1 MKDMRDTVLAINA
14 EIKVKCEVKTDA
26 EGNVYVDIKGDKAA
40 SMLNFKFNTE
50 SLVEAY
56 ATSNSDNMKIYL
68 DQIGLQF
75 NKLRDTAN
83 FLAQSSVEL
92 KAIQQRVEG
101 LDGSGGILTE
111 MENALK
117 LIKETDVYKY
127 NPELREILV
136 ADCENRIANVEQYI
150 DEIVNGCKLYTE
162 AGTGN
167 DFLNSESDLYF
178 MKSIQN
184 TVNTYFEANFEENG
198 VYETIY
204 RNAKKKLDGVDVA
217 LEMAK
222 IKRELLTACPTATI
236 SEEYIFAQIQ
246 GSEEVEEEDAD
257 ASTATNN
264 NRIVVVTYGDRD
276 ANTFVKT
283 AYKSI
288 ILNYN
293 SYAVRVT
300 YENPLV
306 DGDEPTLYT
315 IPSGGYIVI
324 EYN

>member
-1 MKDMRDTVLAINA
+1 MK
-14 EIKVKCEVKTDA
+14 
-26 EGNVYVDIKGDKAA
+26 
-40 SMLNFKFNTE
+40 S
-50 SLVEAY
+50 
-56 ATSNSDNMKIYL
+56 
-68 DQIGLQF
+68 
-75 NKLRDTAN
+75 
-83 FLAQSSVEL
+83 
-92 KAIQQRVEG
+92 IQQRVEG

-127 NPELREILV
+127 DPDLREILV

-150 DEIVNGCKLYTE
+150 GDIVSGCKVYTE
-162 AGTGN
+162 AGTGK
-167 DFLNSESDLYF
+167 DFLNAESDFYF
-178 MKSIQN
+178 MKSIQD
-184 TVNTYFEANFEENG
+184 TINTYFETNFEESG
-198 VYETIY
+198 VYETLY
-204 RNAKKKLDGVDVA
+204 RETKKKTDDAEVA
-217 LEMAK
+217 LELAK
-222 IKRELLTACPTATI
+222 MKKEMLTACPTATI

-246 GSEEVEEEDAD
+246 GSEDAEEEDATE
-257 ASTATNN
+257 STATNN

-276 ANTFVKT
+276 ANTFEKT

-306 DGDEPTLYT
+306 EGDEPTLYT